1 MNRLKGGVDHSV
13 KYRLK
18 ALESNPFDPEL
29 RERVDVTIKISASQ
43 YLLDISSLDD
53 YKWEE
58 KYGFKKNFVEYIRK
72 KSNFWGGLKKLRRI
86 QYSSS

>member
-43 YLLDISSLDD
+43 YLLDISSLDGKRNMD
-53 YKWEE
+53 
-58 KYGFKKNFVEYIRK
+58 
-72 KSNFWGGLKKLRRI
+72 SKKLCGIYSQKI
-86 QYSSS
+86 QFLGRTKEIA

>member
-58 KYGFKKNFVEYIRK
+58 KYGFKKTLWNIFAKNPI
-72 KSNFWGGLKKLRRI
+72 FGAD
-86 QYSSS
+86 

>member
-1 MNRLKGGVDHSV
+1 MNRLKGRVDHSV

-29 RERVDVTIKISASQ
+29 RERVDATIKVSASQ

-53 YKWEE
+53 DKWEE
-58 KYGFKKNFVEYIRK
+58 KYGFKKTLWNIFAKNPI
-72 KSNFWGGLKKLRRI
+72 FGAD
-86 QYSSS
+86 

>member
-18 ALESNPFDPEL
+18 ALESNPFYPEL

-53 YKWEE
+53 D
-58 KYGFKKNFVEYIRK
+58 KYNKNRIRFLHVIGFYCLDFKIICEVPHF
-72 KSNFWGGLKKLRRI
+72 
-86 QYSSS
+86 